1 MNGFRAA
8 VAARLAHA
16 PDWNPNEEDDV
27 TLTADELKDIAKAV
41 WAHRLT
47 SPTAAAG
54 TDPTREA
61 GTFLRW
67 SDARQAQLL
76 AELGALRGTV
86 LALAEAGGLDAT
98 EVLAAAEA
106 GARTVLAEL
115 GDALTGGN

>member
-1 MNGFRAA
+1 MADTP
-8 VAARLAHA
+8 A
-16 PDWNPNEEDDV
+16 P
-27 TLTADELKDIAKAV
+27 A
-41 WAHRLT
+41 